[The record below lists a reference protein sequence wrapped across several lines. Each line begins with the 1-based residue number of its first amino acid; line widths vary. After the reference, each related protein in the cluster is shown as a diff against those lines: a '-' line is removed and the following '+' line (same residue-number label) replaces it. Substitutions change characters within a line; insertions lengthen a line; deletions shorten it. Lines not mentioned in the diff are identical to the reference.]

1 MAHQPTIG
9 LEIHAILKTRTK
21 MFCDSLNDLEER
33 EPNKNVCPVCLGH
46 PGTLPTINKKAVE
59 HVIRVGLALGGRIA
73 PVSKFDRKNYFYPD
87 LPKGYQISQYDQP
100 IVTGGE
106 LLGVRVRR
114 VHLEEDAGRLLHEIP
129 GETKKGQASYVDF
142 NRAGVPLLEL
152 VTEPDIR
159 SAEQTVESA
168 RELQRILRYLE
179 VSDADMEK
187 GQMRVEAN
195 VSLDMGPKVELKN
208 INSFKAVGAAIDY
221 EVKRQKEVLEGGGA
235 VEHETRGWDEAKQIT
250 VSQRGKEEAHDY
262 RYFPEP
268 DLPAFETEGFEPE
281 RLRAELPELPAAK
294 RERFAREFRLSGAQ
308 AAMLVDMKPVADFF
322 EEAVSEL
329 ATMDEKDSA
338 APAKQA
344 TSLLFNYLT
353 SDLLGLVS
361 ASGGD
366 FQKIKIKP
374 EGLAHLADLI
384 NDGKIMSRQAKEILR
399 KMFETGEDPEAI
411 MRDEGLETVSDQGEV
426 ENAVREVIAA
436 NPKAAE
442 DFKKGKEA
450 SLKFLLGQAMAK
462 LRGRGDPE
470 QIREILHRTLSE

>member
-1 MAHQPTIG
+1 
-9 LEIHAILKTRTK
+9 
-21 MFCDSLNDLEER
+21 
-33 EPNKNVCPVCLGH
+33 
-46 PGTLPTINKKAVE
+46 
-59 HVIRVGLALGGRIA
+59 
-73 PVSKFDRKNYFYPD
+73 
-87 LPKGYQISQYDQP
+87 
-100 IVTGGE
+100 
-106 LLGVRVRR
+106 
-114 VHLEEDAGRLLHEIP
+114 
-129 GETKKGQASYVDF
+129 
-142 NRAGVPLLEL
+142 
-152 VTEPDIR
+152 
-159 SAEQTVESA
+159 
-168 RELQRILRYLE
+168 
-179 VSDADMEK
+179 
-187 GQMRVEAN
+187 MRQ
-195 VSLDMGPKVELKN
+195 S
-208 INSFKAVGAAIDY
+208 
-221 EVKRQKEVLEGGGA
+221 
-235 VEHETRGWDEAKQIT
+235 
-250 VSQRGKEEAHDY
+250 
-262 RYFPEP
+262 
-268 DLPAFETEGFEPE
+268 
-281 RLRAELPELPAAK
+281 
-294 RERFAREFRLSGAQ
+294 LSGYPLCKVVRPIA

-329 ATMDEKDSA
+329 ATMDEKGSA

-426 ENAVREVIAA
+426 ADAVREVIAA
-436 NPKAAE
+436 NPKAAA
-442 DFKKGKEA
+442 DFKKGREA